1 MTYTT
6 EMSAT
11 RVREDR
17 LELYRRM
24 WVLRLLDMALEEP
37 RVDGLLDGSV
47 PAVFGQEAV
56 AVGATA
62 ALRPGDVVHTAIP
75 HFRHAEQITQ
85 ALPLG
90 PAIVE
95 MLRPVPPSVGASRQS
110 AYAPDWKQLLSGST
124 DLARSISFALGDAYA
139 QKLAGTGNVTLCVI
153 GGRDAN
159 SAEFTAAA
167 SIAVSW
173 RLPMVFLVENI
184 VVGSGGRRRPHQSRG
199 LPVRAADGR
208 HVAAVTDSV
217 ADAVRRA
224 SSGGGPTMVEAL
236 TYRTN
241 HPCGGDPLILAKR
254 QLRDAGVDDA
264 ELCQIERRA
273 RRLVAEAVYVAN
285 TRLQEGGPTP
295 VREPDPWSAAS

>member
-6 EMSAT
+6 ELSAT
-11 RVREDR
+11 LARDDR

-24 WVLRLLDMALEEP
+24 WVLRLLDMALDEP
-37 RVDGLLDGSV
+37 RVDGPFDGSLP
-47 PAVFGQEAV
+47 PALGQEAV

-75 HFRHAEQITQ
+75 HFRNAEHVAR

-90 PAIVE
+90 PALAE
-95 MLRPVPPSVGASRQS
+95 LRCPRPAAAANQT
-110 AYAPDWKQLLSGST
+110 AYATDWKQLLDSST

-139 QKLAGTGNVTLCVI
+139 QKLAGSGNVTLCAI

-159 SAEFTAAA
+159 TAEFTAAA

-173 RLPMVFLVENI
+173 RLPLVFVVENI
-184 VVGSGGRRRPHQSRG
+184 VEGARGRRGPHESRG
-199 LPVRAADGR
+199 LPLRSADGR
-208 HVAAVTDSV
+208 YVAAVADSV

-224 SSGGGPTMVEAL
+224 SAGGGPGVVEAV

-241 HPCGGDPLILAKR
+241 HPCGGDPLILVKR
-254 QLRDAGVDDA
+254 QLRWAGVDDA
-264 ELCQIERRA
+264 ELCGVERRA

-285 TRLQEGGPTP
+285 SLLAQGPAP
-295 VREPDPWSAAS
+295 KRQPGPWSAAS